1 MKRIFT
7 RWSRTKSAALATMVV
22 ASCLGSLPAGA
33 QECEVKLGVT
43 GPMTGGGASW
53 GLSEKAAT
61 EFEVAWTNANGGL
74 QIGNRKCKV
83 SVISVDSQST
93 AAGGA
98 AAANYLASQGAHAV
112 VGPVISPEIT
122 GFKPVAKRNGL
133 VNFTPSFAADVIS
146 PEFPGTFHEV
156 QSPPVWAPAAVKAA
170 KDRFGLKTAVVV
182 GPNDQGGTDPGKALA
197 KVYNDTGVKTTTEWY
212 QRGTANF
219 SPIVVRLMGMN
230 VDAVELGG
238 MPPGEASILVKQMR
252 EAGFAGAFGRLG
264 AGGDVVIANSG
275 GEQKQK
281 AFYWFDHIPTED
293 PGIRKMNA
301 DYERL
306 MKRPIPEMA
315 LWYNEQIAAEML
327 LKAISLAGTDQD
339 GEKIAAALRNMV
351 PESRYVGK
359 AGWRGKKQ
367 YGINQE
373 LSFPVAVNFI
383 VDGKRAPQQKI
394 DIPTESAK

>member
-1 MKRIFT
+1 
-7 RWSRTKSAALATMVV
+7 MVV
-22 ASCLGSLPAGA
+22 ASCLASLQASA

-74 QIGNRKCKV
+74 QVGNRKCKV

-219 SPIVVRLMGMN
+219 SPIVLRLMGMN

-293 PGIRKMNA
+293 PGIKKMNA

-339 GEKIAAALRNMV
+339 GEKIAAALRNLV

-373 LSFPVAVNFI
+373 LSFPVAGNFI

>member
-1 MKRIFT
+1 MKRICT
-7 RWSRTKSAALATMVV
+7 QWNRKRSEALFVLGV
-22 ASCLGSLPAGA
+22 ASCLVSLPATA
-33 QECEVKLGVT
+33 QECQVKIGVA
-43 GPMTGGGASW
+43 GPMTGAGASW

-61 EFEVAWTNANGGL
+61 EFEVEWTNANGGL
-74 QIGNRKCKV
+74 PLGGRKCKV
-83 SVISVDSQST
+83 SLVSVDSQST

-98 AAANYLASQGAHAV
+98 AAANYLVSQGVHAV
-112 VGPVISPEIT
+112 VGPVVSPEIT
-122 GFKPVAKRNGL
+122 GFKPVAKRNNL
-133 VNFTPSFAADVIS
+133 VDFTPSFAADVIS
-146 PEFPGTFHEV
+146 PAFPLAFHEV

-170 KDRFGLKTAVVV
+170 KDRFGLKTAVVI

-197 KVYNDTGVKTTTEWY
+197 KVYNDSGIKATTEWY

-230 VDAVELGG
+230 VDTVELGG
-238 MPPGEASILVKQMR
+238 MPPGEAGILVKQMR
-252 EAGFAGAFGRLG
+252 EAGYTGAFGRMG
-264 AGGDVVIANSG
+264 AGGDVVIGNSG

-281 AFYWFDHIPTED
+281 AFYWFDHIPTD
-293 PGIRKMNA
+293 SPGIKQLNA

-315 LWYNEQIAAEML
+315 LWYNEQIATEML
-327 LKAISLAGTDQD
+327 LKAISLAGTGQD
-339 GEKIAAALRNMV
+339 GEKIAAALRGMT

-359 AGWRGKKQ
+359 AGWRGKGQ

-383 VDGKRAPQQKI
+383 VNGKRVPQQKI
-394 DIPTESAK
+394 DIPGEPAH